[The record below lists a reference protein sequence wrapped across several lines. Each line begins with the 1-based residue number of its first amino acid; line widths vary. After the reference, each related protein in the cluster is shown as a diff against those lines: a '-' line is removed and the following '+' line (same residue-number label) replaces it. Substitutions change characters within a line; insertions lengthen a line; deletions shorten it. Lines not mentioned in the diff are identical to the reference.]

1 MIFVFLG
8 PPGCGKGSQ
17 AQILSEKLGIKA
29 FSAGDLLRQEIAEKT
44 SIGLQVKAVI
54 EQGHYVSDQL
64 IWDLVCLHV
73 NSYKDQDIILD
84 GFPRTIGQ
92 AELLSEWSKT
102 ETGAD
107 FPGATGACAKR
118 LDPVGTGIQN
128 IAMDPGSA
136 PYGLVREDSLLA
148 VYFDIDAA
156 ILLER
161 ILHRTMCAQC
171 GAIYNLKTH
180 PPKQSSI
187 CDVCGSTEFKTRA
200 DDAAEV
206 FKQRLQQD
214 MTKSKP
220 VVAFFEA
227 RGLLC
232 KVDAS
237 KDISTVT
244 EQVLSIMSRESHG
257 AY

>member
-1 MIFVFLG
+1 MIYIFLG

-17 AQILSEKLGIKA
+17 AQALSEKLNIKA
-29 FSAGDLLRQEIAEKT
+29 FSAGDLLRGEITAGSK
-44 SIGLQVKAVI
+44 IGLQVKSVI
-54 EQGHYVSDQL
+54 EQGQYVPDQL
-64 IWDLVCLHV
+64 IWDLVCQHI
-73 NSYKDQDIILD
+73 SPHRHQDIIID

-92 AELLSEWSKT
+92 AELLVNW
-102 ETGAD
+102 AD
-107 FPGATGACAKR
+107 SS
-118 LDPVGTGIQN
+118 V
-128 IAMDPGSA
+128 SA
-136 PYGLVREDSLLA
+136 I
-148 VYFDIDAA
+148 YFDIDTA

-161 ILHRTMCAQC
+161 ILHRTMCAGC
-171 GAIYNLKTH
+171 GAIYNLKTN
-180 PPKQSSI
+180 PPKKSGI
-187 CDVCGSTEFKTRA
+187 CDVCGGAEFNKRA
-200 DDAAEV
+200 DDDAEV

-220 VVAFFEA
+220 VVAFLEA

-244 EQVLSIMSRESHG
+244 QQVLSIMSRESHG

>member
-1 MIFVFLG
+1 MIYIFLG

-17 AQILSEKLGIKA
+17 AQILSEKLGVKA
-29 FSAGDLLRQEIAEKT
+29 FSAGDLLRQEIAAA
-44 SIGLQVKAVI
+44 SDIGLHVKSII
-54 EQGHYVSDQL
+54 EQGHYVPDQL
-64 IWDLVCLHV
+64 IWDLMCIHIG
-73 NSYKDQDIILD
+73 SYHDQDIILD

-92 AELLSEWSKT
+92 AELLLGWTKS
-102 ETGAD
+102 
-107 FPGATGACAKR
+107 PVCA
-118 LDPVGTGIQN
+118 I
-128 IAMDPGSA
+128 
-136 PYGLVREDSLLA
+136 
-148 VYFDIDAA
+148 YFDVNTAV
-156 ILLER
+156 LLER

-171 GAIYNLKTH
+171 GVIYNLKTN
-180 PPKQSSI
+180 PPKQSNVCDI
-187 CDVCGSTEFKTRA
+187 CGGTEFKTRA
-200 DDAAEV
+200 DDDAEV

-237 KDISTVT
+237 KDISTVAD
-244 EQVLSIMSRESHG
+244 QVLSIMNRESHG

>member
-1 MIFVFLG
+1 MIYIFLG

-17 AQILSEKLGIKA
+17 AQILSEKLNIKA
-29 FSAGDLLRQEIAEKT
+29 FSAGDLLRQEIEAQT
-44 SIGLQVKAVI
+44 AIGLQVKSVI

-73 NSYKDQDIILD
+73 NPYKDQDIILD

-92 AELLSEWSKT
+92 AELLLEW
-102 ETGAD
+102 
-107 FPGATGACAKR
+107 AKSS
-118 LDPVGTGIQN
+118 V
-128 IAMDPGSA
+128 S
-136 PYGLVREDSLLA
+136 A
-148 VYFDIDAA
+148 VYFDIDAT

-171 GAIYNLKTH
+171 GAIYNIKTN
-180 PPKQSSI
+180 PPKQSGI
-187 CDVCGSTEFKTRA
+187 CDVCGSAEFKMRA
-200 DDAAEV
+200 DDDAKV

-237 KDISTVT
+237 EDISTVT

>member
-1 MIFVFLG
+1 MIYIFLG

-17 AQILSEKLGIKA
+17 AQVLSEKLNIKS
-29 FSAGDLLRQEIAEKT
+29 FSAGDLLRQEIAMQTE
-44 SIGLQVKAVI
+44 IGLQVKSVI
-54 EQGHYVSDQL
+54 EQGNYVPDQL
-64 IWDLVCLHV
+64 IWDLVCLHICPCQ
-73 NSYKDQDIILD
+73 DQDIIID
-84 GFPRTIGQ
+84 GFPRTVGQ
-92 AELLSEWSKT
+92 AELLVTW
-102 ETGAD
+102 
-107 FPGATGACAKR
+107 AKS
-118 LDPVGTGIQN
+118 PV
-128 IAMDPGSA
+128 SA
-136 PYGLVREDSLLA
+136 I
-148 VYFDIDAA
+148 YFDIDTA

-161 ILHRTMCAQC
+161 ILYRTMCAAC
-171 GAIYNLKTH
+171 GAIYNLKTN
-180 PPKQSSI
+180 PPQQAGV
-187 CDVCGSTEFKTRA
+187 CDVCAGTEFKTRA
-200 DDAAEV
+200 DDDAEI

-220 VVAFFEA
+220 VVAFFEG